1 MNKKPLSWEFI
12 CTEGSSHLERLPQLL
27 PHYPNLRTTILSSI
41 PPMKSTPSPG
51 RLLLCVVLTIALL
64 HINLLAD
71 DGTAR
76 STKLPN
82 FIVIMVDD
90 LGAMDLGCYGGTYAR
105 TPNIDQLAQE
115 GVRATR
121 AYAAAAICSPT
132 RAAWITGRHP
142 ARLGI
147 TDWIRAQFQRPTD
160 LDIHIPR
167 TQYDLNPKR
176 LFQTP
181 TNPFYLPLS
190 ETTVAEVV
198 RPQGYRTAHIG
209 KWHLGDADWYPE
221 HQGFDVNLGGC
232 DYGQP
237 PTYFDPYQLPKAK
250 HESLQN
256 GIPGIAGRKPGEF
269 LTDREVAEAI
279 ELMKQWQDTPFYIQ
293 LNHYAVHTPIEA
305 PNDLTQHYKQPGKN
319 IQQAKYAALL
329 ETVDRGVGQ
338 LRSAIGELNLER
350 STIIVLTSD
359 NGGLDQNGSP
369 TDNAPLRDGKGTPY
383 EGGLRIPLIVYGD
396 GIFPGARTL
405 DMPVCSMDW
414 LPTVYELTNQV
425 VPSDAILDGISLLPA
440 FHGTPQPTKS
450 RRMTWHFPHYRGST
464 IPYSVLQF
472 DDWKLIHHYG
482 DNAELFHLASDPY
495 ETTDLA
501 ETEKGKKEE
510 LTAILF
516 EELTRLDASLPKT
529 H

>member
-1 MNKKPLSWEFI
+1 MNSTSFHCCLV
-12 CTEGSSHLERLPQLL
+12 LRL
-27 PHYPNLRTTILSSI
+27 
-41 PPMKSTPSPG
+41 
-51 RLLLCVVLTIALL
+51 VLTLAAL
-64 HINLLAD
+64 NLNLQAN
-71 DGTAR
+71 DGTSPPA
-76 STKLPN
+76 KLPN

-90 LGAMDLGCYGGTYAR
+90 LGAMDLGCYGGKYAR

-115 GVRATR
+115 GIRATR

-147 TDWIRAQFQRPTD
+147 TDWIRAQFQRPAE

-167 TQYDLNPKR
+167 TQYDPNPKR

-198 RPQGYRTAHIG
+198 RQQGYRTAHIG

-221 HQGFDVNLGGC
+221 HQGFEVNLGGC

-237 PTYFDPYQLPKAK
+237 PTYFDPYQLPNAK
-250 HESLQN
+250 HKSLQN

-279 ELMKQWQDTPFYIQ
+279 ELMKQWQDSPFYIQ

-305 PNDLTQHYKQPGKN
+305 PDELTQHYKQPGKN

-338 LRSAIGELNLER
+338 LRSAIRELKLER
-350 STIIVLTSD
+350 PTMIVLTSD

-369 TDNAPLRDGKGTPY
+369 TDNAPLRDGKGSPY
-383 EGGLRIPLIVYGD
+383 EGGLRIPLILYGD

-405 DMPVCSMDW
+405 DTPICSMDW
-414 LPTVYELTNQV
+414 LPTLYELTNQSL
-425 VPSDAILDGISLLPA
+425 PSGAMLDGISLLPA
-440 FHGTPQPTKS
+440 LHGSPQPTEPRKL
-450 RRMTWHFPHYRGST
+450 TWHFPHYRGST

-482 DNAELFHLASDPY
+482 ANAELFHLASDPY
-495 ETTDLA
+495 ETADLA
-501 ETEKGKKEE
+501 EKEKGKKEE
-510 LTAILF
+510 LTAMLF
-516 EELTRLDASLPKT
+516 EELARLGASLPKAQ
-529 H
+529 